1 MAPPFFRFGGDRLR
15 LAAMRGVVA
24 LLRWGF
30 CWRLCCHFYRLS
42 PAPPHR
48 FAFGEGF
55 KYCFWRR
62 GLGRL
67 CRMRRRRL
75 AETPMLHFSLWL
87 RSSTKRFEDE
97 GAAVPIWMGLVE
109 TDFVCRMPQDLG
121 LLGRRSRFSGFVC
134 PAAGCRGLW
143 LSEFGAGGK
152 CPFALR
158 QDAAGS
164 RLVDGIWKWAAGGL

>member
-1 MAPPFFRFGGDRLR
+1 
-15 LAAMRGVVA
+15 
-24 LLRWGF
+24 
-30 CWRLCCHFYRLS
+30 
-42 PAPPHR
+42 
-48 FAFGEGF
+48 
-55 KYCFWRR
+55 
-62 GLGRL
+62 
-67 CRMRRRRL
+67 MRRRRL

-134 PAAGCRGLW
+134 PAPISGRALW
-143 LSEFGAGGK
+143 FSEFGAGGK

-164 RLVDGIWKWAAGGL
+164 GRAPGFRLCELLSLCFFKYRRRRAVDSPVAGGL